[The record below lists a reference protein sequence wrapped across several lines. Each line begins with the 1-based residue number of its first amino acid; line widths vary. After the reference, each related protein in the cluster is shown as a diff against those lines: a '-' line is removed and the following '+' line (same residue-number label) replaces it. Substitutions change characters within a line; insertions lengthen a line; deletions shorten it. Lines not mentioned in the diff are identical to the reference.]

1 MRSGTED
8 GWNSVERRLMRILA
22 VWDDV
27 AEADLISMYLGV
39 DENEVWMTATPAEFR
54 AAIESGESFDIVLM
68 TILLPDSE
76 SGFELF
82 DLVRE
87 NYPDSPVVG
96 ACPPAE
102 VFQVV
107 RFMAN
112 GMSAYVTR
120 DLAGDYMFMLR
131 SILES
136 TLDAVRAAREKELA
150 KKLREEVESV
160 RKLQETVIPKKL
172 STPNGYQL
180 CGRYEPSQI
189 RVLGGKPVTLAGGD
203 YYDVFTL
210 ADGNIALLVGDAA
223 GHGMKSCLSIMTLH
237 TLVRMMRRHEYEDTA
252 HFVDEINK
260 GLCEQSIVTER
271 GGFIT
276 MVYGILNAETKTLQ
290 WSAAGHQPPLL
301 QNLDTGTIEPLAGQ
315 DAGGL
320 PLAID
325 EDAEYE
331 SYTSQLPDNCRLLLY
346 TDGLEEAFPEGNDE
360 DQFGVEGIIR
370 TMAESAKLSVEESL
384 ARLFDASNEYT
395 QGSGRKDDTSVLLL
409 ERRS

>member
-1 MRSGTED
+1 MK
-8 GWNSVERRLMRILA
+8 ILA
-22 VWDDV
+22 VWDD
-27 AEADLISMYLGV
+27 ETEGELISMYLGV
-39 DENEVWMTATPAEFR
+39 DENEVTMTTTPADFR
-54 AAIESGESFDIVLM
+54 EAIESGQQADIVLM
-68 TILLPDSE
+68 TIGLPDVE

-82 DLVRE
+82 ELVRDR
-87 NYPDSPVVG
+87 YPNSPIVG
-96 ACPPAE
+96 ACPPTD
-102 VFQVV
+102 VFRVV

-120 DLAGDYMFMLR
+120 DLGGDYMFMLR
-131 SILES
+131 AILNS
-136 TLDAVRAAREKELA
+136 TLDAVRAAREKELS

-160 RKLQETVIPKKL
+160 RKLQATVIPKKL
-172 STPNGYQL
+172 VAPSGYRI

-189 RVLGGKPVTLAGGD
+189 RVLGGQPVVLAGGD

-210 ADGNIALLVGDAA
+210 ADDSIVLLVGDAA
-223 GHGMKSCLSIMTLH
+223 GHGMKSCLSIMTMH
-237 TLVRMMRRHEYEDTA
+237 TLVRMMRRQEHKDPA
-252 HFVDEINK
+252 HFVEEINK
-260 GLCEQSIVTER
+260 GLCEQSIVTEK

-276 MVYGILNAETKTLQ
+276 LLYGILNAETQTLQ

-301 QNLDTGTIEPLAGQ
+301 QNLLTGTIEPIAGQ

-320 PLAID
+320 PLAVD

-331 SYTSQLPDNCRLLLY
+331 SYTCELPDNCRLLLY

-360 DQFGVEGIIR
+360 NQFGVDGIVR
-370 TMAESAKLSVEESL
+370 TLAETAELSLEETV

-409 ERRS
+409 ERRD